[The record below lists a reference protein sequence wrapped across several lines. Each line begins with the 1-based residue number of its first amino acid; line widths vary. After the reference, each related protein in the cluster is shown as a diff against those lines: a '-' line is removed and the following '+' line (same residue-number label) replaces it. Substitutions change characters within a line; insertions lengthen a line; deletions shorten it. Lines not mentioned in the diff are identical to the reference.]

1 MGHTSRGKRQHIT
14 NTPLDATKK
23 ILQSIQSISKTP
35 QRRESSRHRFDA
47 LSHARAIISTESTW
61 HGTCHTW
68 APSCHRAHVRLAR
81 SHLEDAPQHRL
92 LGQCPGVEKHEAPV
106 GFGRQMPAIPTQ
118 LPGSLVCNSPRK
130 LPVISQTCSHH
141 QKIMKRILGTKLE
154 ELLPEVSTLSEG
166 FR

>member
-1 MGHTSRGKRQHIT
+1 M
-14 NTPLDATKK
+14 
-23 ILQSIQSISKTP
+23 
-35 QRRESSRHRFDA
+35 RHRFDA
-47 LSHARAIISTESTW
+47 LSHARAIISTKSTW
-61 HGTCHTW
+61 HGTWHTW
-68 APSCHRAHVRLAR
+68 APSCHRAHVRRWLRPMR
-81 SHLEDAPQHRL
+81 SHLEDAPEHRL
-92 LGQCPGVEKHEAPV
+92 LGQCPGVAKHEASV

-130 LPVISQTCSHH
+130 LLVISQTCSHH